1 MASPQPVGVA
11 DRVSPSLQLCLH
23 SFTALAHSLHSCIP
37 LDCPVSCPRRRA
49 ILVWVGVWDFIVDY
63 MRGGEL
69 NFDAL
74 YMCLGTLFLLLTRT
88 LIAQAGL
95 KPISYAAHSTQ
106 GQSFVTPLFVFLA
119 STHHPPD
126 SSSLALYVRSLLAL
140 LAGIVFWLG
149 AYNLLDLWLAPASAL
164 RDGLY
169 TIVGLVIM
177 FATANV
183 GAEGSVIADS
193 VAGGGEASKAAST
206 PVTSSVRFVL
216 YQLKALVGLW
226 GDVVY
231 WVGTYNIADV
241 WIWEYSATRDSLYV
255 VAGFIVFLAISMYVR
270 REAQRQALLIT
281 RAEQRTVNGTPP
293 GSEQQRL
300 TDPVSADLDTHKH
313 LPPSQPQPTVVS
325 RMLYCVRVAVTM
337 VAGIVFWVGW
347 WNILSTYVYYGSSPS
362 EYHPMSVPQQP
373 SLDVEVS
380 GRFQLM
386 SLVSQPSPVLGQRH
400 RFHDLQRSSQSD
412 SSDSSFPMWI
422 LYLLYTVGGI
432 AFLLLSSTLTS
443 SAGVIQPLGTIR
455 ERTNV
460 AAAVSAEAV
469 ELEEEAQQYAVVE
482 APGNGAFVLD
492 QEPHAYQP

>member
-1 MASPQPVGVA
+1 MVEQTRHQNAIWQV
-11 DRVSPSLQLCLH
+11 VSPLVSLLG
-23 SFTALAHSLHSCIP
+23 
-37 LDCPVSCPRRRA
+37 A

-69 NFDAL
+69 TFDAL
-74 YMCLGTLFLLLTRT
+74 YMALGTFFLLLTRT

-95 KPISYAAHSTQ
+95 KPISYAGHTAPQ
-106 GQSFVTPLFVFLA
+106 PSFLTPVFVYLS

-149 AYNLLDLWLAPASAL
+149 AYNLLDLWLAPPTAL

-169 TIVGLVIM
+169 TVVGLVVM

-193 VAGGGEASKAAST
+193 AAGGGDMSKVAST
-206 PVTSSVRFVL
+206 QVTSNVRFVL
-216 YQLKALVGLW
+216 YQAKALLGLW

-241 WIWEYSATRDSLYV
+241 HIWTYSATRDSLYV

-270 REAQRQALLIT
+270 RERQRQALLAT
-281 RAEQRTVNGTPP
+281 RAEQRSSSSSSSGSVVPVA
-293 GSEQQRL
+293 GSEQLRL
-300 TDPVSADLDTHKH
+300 TDPASTDVETHK
-313 LPPSQPQPTVVS
+313 LQPPPHAQPQLTVVS
-325 RMLYCVRVAVTM
+325 RLLFCMRVAVTM

-347 WNILSTYVYYGSSPS
+347 WNILSTYVYYGPNTT
-362 EYHPMSVPQQP
+362 EPADFHPMSVAHA
-373 SLDVEVS
+373 SSGVDVGS
-380 GRFQLM
+380 RFQLL
-386 SLVSQPSPVLGQRH
+386 SVASQPSHVLGQRH
-400 RFHDLQRSSQSD
+400 RFVGLQRSSRSEA
-412 SSDSSFPMWI
+412 SFPMWI

-443 SAGVIQPLGTIR
+443 SAGVIQPLSTIR

-460 AAAVSAEAV
+460 AAAAAAETT
-469 ELEEEAQQYAVVE
+469 ELEEEERQQYAVVE
-482 APGNGAFVLD
+482 APGSGAFVLD
-492 QEPHAYQP
+492 QLDQAPHAYSA